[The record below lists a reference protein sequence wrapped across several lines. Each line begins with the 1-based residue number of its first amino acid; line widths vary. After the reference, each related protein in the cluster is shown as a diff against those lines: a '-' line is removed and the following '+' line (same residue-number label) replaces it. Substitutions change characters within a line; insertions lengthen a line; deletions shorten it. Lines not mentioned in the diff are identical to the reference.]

1 MINLSVRQ
9 LQPPSGDGDKPD
21 RPNRSGSRTAPR
33 GDELPYQ
40 VEVWDETG
48 TAAEFVIAVT
58 VNSSVGYAAYYAA
71 ARAYPGRV
79 ITLSCDGQIL
89 SRWTGQVH

>member
-1 MINLSVRQ
+1 MINLPVRQ
-9 LQPPSGDGDKPD
+9 FQPPHGDGDRPD
-21 RPNRSGSRTAPR
+21 RPNRTGSRRAQS
-33 GDELPYQ
+33 GDEFPYQ

-48 TAAEFVIAVT
+48 TIAESVIAVT
-58 VNSSVGYAAYYAA
+58 VNASIGYAAYYAA
-71 ARAYPGRV
+71 ARAYPGRI